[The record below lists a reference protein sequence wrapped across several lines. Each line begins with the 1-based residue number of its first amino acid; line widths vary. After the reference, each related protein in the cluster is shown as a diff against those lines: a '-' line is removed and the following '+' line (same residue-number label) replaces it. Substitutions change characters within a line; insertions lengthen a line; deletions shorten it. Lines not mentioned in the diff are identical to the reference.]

1 MICPRRLWKTTLM
14 ELGNAETKGLSLEW
28 GESGAAVLV
37 PGVSVVESRCVVR
50 ELHTPYCAPRYLIL

>member
-1 MICPRRLWKTTLM
+1 M